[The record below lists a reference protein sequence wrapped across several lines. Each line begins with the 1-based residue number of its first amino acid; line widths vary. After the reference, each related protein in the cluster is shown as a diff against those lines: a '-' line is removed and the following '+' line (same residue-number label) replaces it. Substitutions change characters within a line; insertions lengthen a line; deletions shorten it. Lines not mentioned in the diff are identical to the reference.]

1 MLTTS
6 PTLDPAQFSCLYLNA
21 GCLAEQA
28 LVLALQAA
36 ADAVPGADAAL
47 PAAGAAALPSSPDT
61 LDWGA
66 LDGLSLGCADAA
78 LPAPAVDTDDEAE
91 RAELSLAC
99 ALGPPAVYD
108 AAAALAPRIARLHA
122 RAPLQRLAELLA
134 RLPIDAAPL
143 TARLNDDDF
152 ARWCA
157 HLAAGD
163 AALLA
168 LVAELR
174 SLDPPV

>member
-1 MLTTS
+1 MPAAA
-6 PTLDPAQFSCLYLNA
+6 PTMDVDQFSCLYLNA

-36 ADAVPGADAAL
+36 ADALPGEGAAL
-47 PAAGAAALPSSPDT
+47 PAAGASALSASPDT

-66 LDGLSLGCADAA
+66 LDGLSLGRADAA
-78 LPAPAVDTDDEAE
+78 PPAPAFDPDDEAE

-108 AAAALAPRIARLHA
+108 DAAALAPRIARLHA
-122 RAPLQRLAELLA
+122 RAPLQRLGELLA
-134 RLPIDAAPL
+134 ALPADAAPL
-143 TARLNDDDF
+143 TGRLDGDAF

-163 AALLA
+163 GALQA

-174 SLDPPV
+174 GLDPPV